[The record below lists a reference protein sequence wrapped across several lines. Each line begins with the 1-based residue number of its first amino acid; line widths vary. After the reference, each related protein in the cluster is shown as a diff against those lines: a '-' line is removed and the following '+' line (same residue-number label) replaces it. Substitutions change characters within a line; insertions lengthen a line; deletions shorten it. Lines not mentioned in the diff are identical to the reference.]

1 MTAMGSIE
9 NQEAIDLFEGQNIL
23 YMQIFGHLK
32 PLCLKWAVQLGIPD
46 IIHNHGKP
54 ITLSHLVSTLQI
66 PPSKTAFVQRLM
78 HFLAHNEIFDIHHS
92 QEDHE
97 VAYALTSASKLLV
110 NGSGHCLSPMV
121 RFITDPL
128 VMSKYH
134 HLREWIYGE
143 DPTTLYETAIGTS
156 FWGLLDREPKYL
168 SLFNEGM
175 ASDSQMVELAL
186 KNCNSVFENL
196 DSMVDVGGGTGTTAR
211 IISQAYPKLKCVVL
225 DLPKVI
231 ANTTGTNNL
240 SFVGGDMFKS
250 IPQADAILLK
260 WVLHD
265 WDDEDC
271 VKILKNCRGA
281 ISSKG
286 NKGKVIVIETVI
298 NEKLDYKDVTQTKLS
313 WDMTMLAINGKERT
327 EEEWK
332 KLFTEAGFKYHKI
345 FPIFGFRSLIEV
357 YP

>member
-1 MTAMGSIE
+1 MGSMD
-9 NQEAIDLFEGQNIL
+9 NQEAIELFEGQNIL
-23 YMQIFGHLK
+23 YMQLFGHLK
-32 PLCLKWAVQLGIPD
+32 PLCLKWALQLGIPD
-46 IIHNHGKP
+46 IIHSHGKP
-54 ITLSHLVSTLQI
+54 VTLSHLVSTLQV

-78 HFLAHNEIFDIHHS
+78 RFLAHDKIFDIHHS

-121 RFITDPL
+121 RLITDPL
-128 VMSKYH
+128 LMSKYH
-134 HLREWIYGE
+134 HLGEWICGE
-143 DPTTLYETAIGTS
+143 DPTLYETALGTS
-156 FWGLLDREPKYL
+156 VWELLDREPKYL
-168 SLFNEGM
+168 SLFSEGM
-175 ASDSQMVELAL
+175 ASDSQMVDLAL
-186 KNCNSVFENL
+186 KNCTSAFESL

-211 IISQAYPKLKCVVL
+211 IISEAYPKMKCVVL
-225 DLPKVI
+225 DLPQVI
-231 ANTTGTNNL
+231 ANSTGTNNL
-240 SFVGGDMFKS
+240 SFLGGDMFKS

-265 WDDEDC
+265 WDDENC
-271 VKILKNCRGA
+271 VKILKNCRET

-286 NKGKVIVIETVI
+286 NRGKVIVIETVI
-298 NEKLDYKDVTQTKLS
+298 NEKLDNKDVTQTKLS
-313 WDMTMLAINGKERT
+313 LDMTMLAINGKERT

-332 KLFTEAGFKYHKI
+332 TLFTEAGFKDYKL